1 MSNAKQASKRKRR
14 SKTLPV
20 LGAAGLSL
28 SLVGSA
34 TATTGGPAT
43 DNQTPRNILP
53 NHEIIL
59 GEEEISDVSLGTFY
73 VFDNENADA
82 LRPNIQLARGGG
94 CGCGGRGCG
103 GRGCGGCGGRGCGGC
118 GWGGIGLGLGLGLGL
133 GYGLGYG
140 YGYGCY
146 GYGYGYGC
154 YGYGRGGCCR
164 SWGGCRYC

>member
-73 VFDNENADA
+73 FSTTKS
-82 LRPNIQLARGGG
+82 LT
-94 CGCGGRGCG
+94 
-103 GRGCGGCGGRGCGGC
+103 
-118 GWGGIGLGLGLGLGL
+118 
-133 GYGLGYG
+133 
-140 YGYGCY
+140 
-146 GYGYGYGC
+146 
-154 YGYGRGGCCR
+154 R
-164 SWGGCRYC
+164 SVPISNLPGVAAAVAAVEAAAAEAEGVAAAEAAVVAAGAG